1 LKEQRQTIA
10 VAGVV
15 ALVIGIAMAS
25 FALYCVRNLGREVAH
40 AREEV
45 QILLSK
51 LRTEED
57 GLLDEAGTDSHVRF
71 PTLSEAEGLVQKLG
85 VNPSAEQLAEAI
97 LTIDGWLI
105 KPGEGEA
112 FKKYKLDQQS
122 RLRQLVKAEVWA
134 HQDEAI
140 NAATS
145 AEGMKQHA
153 EAGRILA
160 FYPMSDDPSVV
171 GEAKLLAARQ
181 TEVVVRLEALR
192 RQRYNRWAT
201 EQIEKAIDFFNANVS
216 HFNPFNDNAVL
227 IDSLVKNLGE
237 ADPVWLEPAVLE
249 LYNYVIDR
257 TKGSITEQNK
267 MELAK
272 RLTDPSVRRKV
283 LGDF

>member
-1 LKEQRQTIA
+1 
-10 VAGVV
+10 
-15 ALVIGIAMAS
+15 MAS

-51 LRTEED
+51 LRTEDD

-105 KPGEGEA
+105 KPGEEEA

-122 RLRQLVKAEVWA
+122 RLRQLVKVEVWA
-134 HQDEAI
+134 HQDAAI

-145 AEGMKQHA
+145 AEGMEQHA

-181 TEVVVRLEALR
+181 TEVVGRLEALR

-237 ADPVWLEPAVLE
+237 VDPVWLEPAVLE

-257 TKGSITEQNK
+257 TKGSISEQNK